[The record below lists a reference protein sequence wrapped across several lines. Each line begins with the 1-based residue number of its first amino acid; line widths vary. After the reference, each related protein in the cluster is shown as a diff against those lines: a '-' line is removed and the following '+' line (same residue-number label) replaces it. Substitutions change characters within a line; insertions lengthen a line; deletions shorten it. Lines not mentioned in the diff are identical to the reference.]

1 MRDKFIENIKA
12 GFINKIEEI
21 IKDSKLQAE
30 RKNLNAIDTLELV
43 NKNIN
48 TWISTIN
55 GIINIDDE
63 LLYEIAIRKKPLV
76 QAAKKEVAMEV
87 SRIIENE
94 QYDVA
99 LMITKYINALKK
111 RGISLEG
118 VIEKKTTEPEPD
130 INTNTSDEEPLY
142 EYDRQLVLRKK
153 PKKKKK
159 DSDDTYDTYIDTYCG
174 ADSGCC

>member
-94 QYDVA
+94 QYDVT
-99 LMITKYINALKK
+99 LRISEYINNLNR

-130 INTNTSDEEPLY
+130 INTNTSDEEESY
-142 EYDRQLVLRKK
+142 NYTRQLILRKK
-153 PKKKKK
+153 PKKEKK
-159 DSDDTYDTYIDTYCG
+159 DSDDTYIDTSCG
-174 ADSGCC
+174 RSSGCC

>member
-1 MRDKFIENIKA
+1 MRDKFIESIKE
-12 GFINKIEEI
+12 GVINKIEEI
-21 IKDSKLQAE
+21 IKDSTLQAK

-118 VIEKKTTEPEPD
+118 VIEKKTTESEPD
-130 INTNTSDEEPLY
+130 INTNTSDEEESY
-142 EYDRQLVLRKK
+142 NYTRQLILRKK
-153 PKKKKK
+153 PKKEKK
-159 DSDDTYDTYIDTYCG
+159 DSDDTYIDTSCG
-174 ADSGCC
+174 RSSGCC

>member
-1 MRDKFIENIKA
+1 MKDKFIENIKA

-43 NKNIN
+43 NNNIN

-99 LMITKYINALKK
+99 LMITEYINVLKK

-159 DSDDTYDTYIDTYCG
+159 DSDDTYIDTSCG
-174 ADSGCC
+174 ASSGCC

>member
-1 MRDKFIENIKA
+1 M
-12 GFINKIEEI
+12 
-21 IKDSKLQAE
+21 LC
-30 RKNLNAIDTLELV
+30 

-48 TWISTIN
+48 NWISTIN

-118 VIEKKTTEPEPD
+118 VIEKKTTEPD
-130 INTNTSDEEPLY
+130 INTNTSDEEESY
-142 EYDRQLVLRKK
+142 NYTRQLILRKK
-153 PKKKKK
+153 PKKEKK
-159 DSDDTYDTYIDTYCG
+159 DSDDTYIDTSCG
-174 ADSGCC
+174 RSSGCC

>member
-12 GFINKIEEI
+12 GFTNKIEEI
-21 IKDSKLQAE
+21 IKDSTLQAE

-99 LMITKYINALKK
+99 LMITEYINILKK

-159 DSDDTYDTYIDTYCG
+159 DSDDTYIDTSCG
-174 ADSGCC
+174 ASSGCC

>member
-99 LMITKYINALKK
+99 LMITEYINILKK

-159 DSDDTYDTYIDTYCG
+159 DSDDTYIDTSCG
-174 ADSGCC
+174 ASSGCC

>member
-99 LMITKYINALKK
+99 LMITNYINVLKK

>member
-1 MRDKFIENIKA
+1 MRDKFIESIKE
-12 GFINKIEEI
+12 GFIKQVEEI
-21 IKDSKLQAE
+21 IKESTLQAE

-48 TWISTIN
+48 NWISTIN

-99 LMITKYINALKK
+99 LMITNYINVLKK

-153 PKKKKK
+153 KP
-159 DSDDTYDTYIDTYCG
+159 YMIY
-174 ADSGCC
+174 

>member
-12 GFINKIEEI
+12 GFTNKIEEI
-21 IKDSKLQAE
+21 IKDYTLQAE

-63 LLYEIAIRKKPLV
+63 LLYEIAIRKKTLV

-99 LMITKYINALKK
+99 LMITEYINILKK

-159 DSDDTYDTYIDTYCG
+159 DSDDTYIDTSCG
-174 ADSGCC
+174 ASSGCC

>member
-1 MRDKFIENIKA
+1 MKDKFIENIKA

-21 IKDSKLQAE
+21 IKDSTLQAE

-76 QAAKKEVAMEV
+76 QAAKKEVETI
-87 SRIIENE
+87 SK
-94 QYDVA
+94 
-99 LMITKYINALKK
+99 KYHLSYELLK
-111 RGISLEG
+111 G
-118 VIEKKTTEPEPD
+118 
-130 INTNTSDEEPLY
+130 Y
-142 EYDRQLVLRKK
+142 
-153 PKKKKK
+153 
-159 DSDDTYDTYIDTYCG
+159 
-174 ADSGCC
+174 

>member
-159 DSDDTYDTYIDTYCG
+159 DSDDTYIDTSRG
-174 ADSGCC
+174 RSSGCC

>member
-1 MRDKFIENIKA
+1 MRDKFIESIKE
-12 GFINKIEEI
+12 GFIKQVEEI
-21 IKDSKLQAE
+21 IKESTLQAE

-48 TWISTIN
+48 NWISTIN

-94 QYDVA
+94 QDDVA
-99 LMITKYINALKK
+99 LMITKYINDLKK

-118 VIEKKTTEPEPD
+118 VVEKKATKPEPD
-130 INTNTSDEEPLY
+130 INTNISDEEPLY

-153 PKKKKK
+153 PKKKKRNEREYK
-159 DSDDTYDTYIDTYCG
+159 RNI
-174 ADSGCC
+174 